1 MPLKRPSSAQ
11 KGVPTGSDSVPSA
24 LVLAAKSF
32 MQGLGNCEERPAAGP
47 RLVSGQPTRVLWT
60 RKAVPTPC
68 KEAYLWLWQ
77 FTPPGH
83 HCRSWGQAVSR
94 AEEQVSHWRP
104 LGGPKPVFGSTAHPT
119 TGAKQ
124 QGPQATRA
132 LGLEVRRKGL
142 WFEARNPRLP
152 LSPTSCARLEG

>member
-1 MPLKRPSSAQ
+1 MKNDQLLVQ
-11 KGVPTGSDSVPSA
+11 DWFQDS
-24 LVLAAKSF
+24 
-32 MQGLGNCEERPAAGP
+32 QLGF
-47 RLVSGQPTRVLWT
+47 SGREKPFQPPV
-60 RKAVPTPC
+60 

-83 HCRSWGQAVSR
+83 RCRSWGQAVSR

-132 LGLEVRRKGL
+132 LGLEVRWKAL
-142 WFEARNPRLP
+142 WFEARNPRLH